1 MSHRS
6 LLCGLAALALMTAAP
21 ASGERE
27 PVLKQIKLPHNYYYR
42 EMYLPQLTSG
52 PSALAW
58 SPDGRRLVFSMRGG
72 LWVQDVE
79 STRARQLTAGPG
91 YDYQPDWSP
100 DGRSIAFA
108 RYINDAVELY
118 RLELESGESTPLT
131 AGGEVNLEPR
141 WSPDGDRLAWVSTRG
156 TGRFHVFFGEIE
168 DGRLAGARL
177 LPDRVSEQVRY
188 YYSEHDHELSPAWS
202 PDGTQLLY
210 VANPETAYG
219 TGNLYRR
226 GLGADDE
233 SVRVRAEETTWKARP
248 DWSPDGR
255 RVIWSSY
262 AGRQWHQLWITTS
275 AGGGHPVPLSYGEF
289 DVTAAR
295 WSPEGE
301 RIAYVSNEDGNTA
314 IWILEV
320 VGGRKL
326 RLQQDSLDYL
336 RPMGRLD
343 LAVVDAAGAPVP
355 ARLSVTGS
363 DGRSHAPDSAWV
375 HADDGFDRARA
386 DYETHYFHS
395 DGAASLQLP
404 AGEAQVTV
412 WRGLEHA
419 VERRTV
425 RIAADTTQALTIESR
440 PLDLPEGWAQ
450 RWASGDGHVHMNYG
464 GAYRN
469 TPARMVAQAEAED
482 VDFVFNL
489 VVNKEQ
495 RIPDIGYFSPEPD
508 SASNDRAVLL
518 HAQEFHTG
526 YWGHLGLLGLREHFL
541 LPDYSAH
548 PNTGLASPY
557 PDNATAAGLARGQ
570 GALVGW
576 VHPYDAA
583 PDPQHDARLTNAL
596 PIVVA
601 LGKAD
606 YYEVSGFSNYRET
619 QEVWYRLLNCG
630 FRLTAAGGSDAM
642 ANYASLR
649 GPVGLNRVYVAS
661 EAAAASGGDAAA
673 RRDAWL
679 EGLKAGR
686 TMATNGPLL
695 GLQVNGQGPGGEIDL
710 PGGAQRVSIDALLRS
725 IVPVDHLEVVF
736 NGEVIEAIDLP
747 GARQAADF
755 TGSVTVDRSG
765 WLLLRAWNKD
775 AHPDV
780 FDRWPYATTN
790 PVFIEIGGEPVRS
803 AEDADYFLAWI
814 ARVREH
820 TVASEDYNTDKE
832 KQAVLTHIDA
842 AREVF
847 EKRR

>member
-1 MSHRS
+1 MSLRS
-6 LLCGLAALALMTAAP
+6 LHCSLAALALLASIP
-21 ASGERE
+21 AKAERE
-27 PVLKQIKLPHNYYYR
+27 PVLKQISLPHHYYYR
-42 EMYLPQLTSG
+42 EMYLPQLSSG

-58 SPDGRRLVFSMRGG
+58 SPDGRQLLFSMRGS
-72 LWVQDVE
+72 LWTQRLD
-79 STRARQLTAGPG
+79 STHARQLTAGPG

-100 DGRSIAFA
+100 DGRSVVFA
-108 RYINDAVELY
+108 RYADDAVELFQ
-118 RLELESGESTPLT
+118 LDLESGEAAPLT
-131 AGGEVNLEPR
+131 AGGDVNLEPR
-141 WSPDGDRLAWVSTRG
+141 WSPDGERLAWVSTRG
-156 TGRFHVFFGEIE
+156 TGRFHVFVGKIE
-168 DGRLAGARL
+168 DGRLVGASL

-188 YYSEHDHELSPAWS
+188 YYSKYDHELSPSWS
-202 PDGTQLLY
+202 PDGTELLY
-210 VANPETAYG
+210 VANPEAAYG
-219 TGNLYRR
+219 TGSLYRR
-226 GLGADDE
+226 GLGADAE
-233 SVRVRAEETTWKARP
+233 AVLVRAEETTWKARP

-275 AGGGHPVPLSYGEF
+275 AGGGHPLPLSYGEF

-295 WSPEGE
+295 WSPDGE
-301 RIAYVSNEDGNTA
+301 RIAYVSNEDGDTA
-314 IWILEV
+314 IRIQDV
-320 VGGRKL
+320 VGGRTT
-326 RLQQDSLDYL
+326 RLEQHSLDYL
-336 RPMGRLD
+336 RPMGRLE
-343 LAVVDAAGAPVP
+343 LRTVDAAGAPVP
-355 ARLSVTGS
+355 ARLSVTGN
-363 DGRSHAPDSAWV
+363 DGRSHAPDSAWI

-386 DYETHYFHS
+386 GYETHYFHS
-395 DGAASLQLP
+395 DGTASLQLP
-404 AGEAQVTV
+404 AGEAQITA

-419 VERRTV
+419 VERRSV
-425 RIAADTTQALTIESR
+425 RVAANAAQALTIASR

-450 RWASGDGHVHMNYG
+450 RWASGDVHVHMNYG

-469 TPARMVAQAEAED
+469 TPARLVAQAEAEA

-495 RIPDIGYFSPEPD
+495 RIPDIGYFSTEPD
-508 SASNDRAVLL
+508 SASNEKVVLL

-557 PDNATAAGLARGQ
+557 PDNATAADLARAQ
-570 GALVGW
+570 GALVGY

-583 PDPQHDARLTNAL
+583 PDPAADTRLSNAL
-596 PIVVA
+596 PIDVA
-601 LGKAD
+601 LGKVD
-606 YYEVSGFSNYRET
+606 YYEVSGFSHYRET
-619 QEVWYRLLNCG
+619 QQVWYRLLNCG
-630 FRLTAAGGSDAM
+630 FRLAAAAGTDAM

-661 EAAAASGGDAAA
+661 AAAAASGGDAAG

-679 EGLKAGR
+679 EALEAGR

-695 GLQVNGQGPGGEIDL
+695 GLQVNGQDPGGEIQL
-710 PGGAQRVSIDALLRS
+710 PGGPHRLSIDAFLRS
-725 IVPVDHLEVVF
+725 IVPVDHLEIVF
-736 NGEVIEAIDLP
+736 NGEVIEAIDLAE
-747 GARQAADF
+747 ARQAADF
-755 TGSVTVDRSG
+755 TGSVTVNRSG
-765 WLLLRAWNKD
+765 WLLLRAWNED

-814 ARVREH
+814 ERVREH
-820 TVASEDYNTDKE
+820 TAASEDYNTEKE
-832 KQAVLTHIDA
+832 KQAVLAHIDA

-847 EKRR
+847 ERRR